1 MNLKRSKK
9 NVRWIII
16 GVIIAAA
23 IVGMSLLK
31 IDEDIVFFLTPVEA
45 QAKAAELKGKTIRVG
60 GMVKTGS
67 VQWNAEKLAL
77 HFIVSDLDTVEI
89 QVSHTGSPPDL
100 FKEGAGVVVEGKI
113 DADGKSMQSTHLMVK
128 HSEEYKKPDAKHS
141 IDRAL
146 LEQSLFK

>member
-100 FKEGAGVVVEGKI
+100 FKEGAGVVVAGPGPVG
-113 DADGKSMQSTHLMVK
+113 DCPVVVVCASSGHRAGVVGGDGW
-128 HSEEYKKPDAKHS
+128 
-141 IDRAL
+141 R
-146 LEQSLFK
+146 